1 MKNLKLIACLLSIVL
16 FPLLVTGCESRN
28 DSFQY
33 LTVEDFQKVTIGM
46 TPDQVKEIL
55 GGRSPEAAATM
66 EGVPVGWGWVIWN
79 EEDHSPG
86 VGGNKHFK
94 ALFKD
99 GKVSEVEFSSGDVI
113 DFTFEPRD
121 GS

>member
-55 GGRSPEAAATM
+55 GEPEARATK
-66 EGVPVGWGWVIWN
+66 EDVLVGWGWYIWN

-113 DFTFEPRD
+113 NFTFEPRD